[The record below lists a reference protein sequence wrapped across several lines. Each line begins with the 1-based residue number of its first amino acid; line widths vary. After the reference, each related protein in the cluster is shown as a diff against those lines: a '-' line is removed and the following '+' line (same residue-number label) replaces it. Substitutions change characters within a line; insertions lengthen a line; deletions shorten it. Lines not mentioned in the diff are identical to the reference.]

1 VPVLENN
8 FINKKQLEK
17 FDSLHS
23 GHPVHIVNKEELVSI
38 KEWKNPF
45 I

>member
-1 VPVLENN
+1 MPILENN
-8 FINKKQLEK
+8 YVNKEQLEK

-23 GHPVHIVNKEELVSI
+23 GHPVQIVNKEELVNI

-45 I
+45 M